1 MKGPVSEVKRYGARN
16 LKIVLILLF
25 VLMLI
30 ATVLPLPNALAETNT
45 GSISG
50 VVTNPDGGLM
60 PGIGVRLYTSDWER
74 IAYLRTDSN
83 GQYTFSSLGAGS
95 YMVRFEPYEYNNKN
109 NTTYTYQ
116 YYQNSPVSGLPTLIP
131 VSEGQVVANIN
142 AYKSNGYRSYGYLF
156 Q

>member
-60 PGIGVRLYTSDWER
+60 PGIKQKKVD
-74 IAYLRTDSN
+74 
-83 GQYTFSSLGAGS
+83 
-95 YMVRFEPYEYNNKN
+95 
-109 NTTYTYQ
+109 
-116 YYQNSPVSGLPTLIP
+116 
-131 VSEGQVVANIN
+131 
-142 AYKSNGYRSYGYLF
+142 KS
-156 Q
+156 